1 MHYVAKAFLKS
12 ETRVKLFLASPMQCH
27 NIFSE
32 CMKTGWIFSYSCWQ
46 CEPRKNVHFQ
56 MKNLLKYR
64 NEKIN
69 QYSKLQ
75 PGQLKLNVLSY
86 FLTRPAIIS
95 VQIRPQTYL
104 ATYFVVERRKKN
116 KKKLFHT
123 CPIVSSSGSSWG
135 SAQSTII
142 SQLQTLIRP
151 VSNRRLARLA
161 ALWDSY
167 SRKQNPLKNK
177 TKRTIVKLSQHQY
190 TIFINILKVS

>member
-1 MHYVAKAFLKS
+1 
-12 ETRVKLFLASPMQCH
+12 
-27 NIFSE
+27 
-32 CMKTGWIFSYSCWQ
+32 MKTGWIFSYSCWQ

-75 PGQLKLNVLSY
+75 PGQLKLIVLSY
-86 FLTRPAIIS
+86 FLRRPAIIS
-95 VQIRPQTYL
+95 IQIRPHTYL
-104 ATYFVVERRKKN
+104 ATWYIVVERRKTNKNNNNNN

>member
-1 MHYVAKAFLKS
+1 
-12 ETRVKLFLASPMQCH
+12 
-27 NIFSE
+27 
-32 CMKTGWIFSYSCWQ
+32 
-46 CEPRKNVHFQ
+46 

-64 NEKIN
+64 KEKIN

-86 FLTRPAIIS
+86 FLRRPAIIS

-104 ATYFVVERRKKN
+104 ATYFVVERRKKQ
-116 KKKLFHT
+116 KKLFHT

-177 TKRTIVKLSQHQY
+177 TKRTIVKLSTKQY
-190 TIFINILKVS
+190 TFFINILVQNLAHCP